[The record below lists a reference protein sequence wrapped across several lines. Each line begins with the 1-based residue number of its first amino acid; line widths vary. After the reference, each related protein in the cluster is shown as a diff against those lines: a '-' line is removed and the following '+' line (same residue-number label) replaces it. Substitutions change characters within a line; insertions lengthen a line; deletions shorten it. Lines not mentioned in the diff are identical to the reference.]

1 MSELYKKNG
10 CEDGSRRALI
20 VDGSSGISGDMTV
33 AALLDLGASEERL
46 LAALDT
52 LPVHGFKVRVS
63 RVAKSGLDACD
74 FDVQLDGEHENHDHD
89 MAWLFGEDGEEGHE
103 GHGHC
108 HEHEHCH
115 EHGRCHEHDH
125 DHEHEHCHGHDHEHG
140 HCHDHDHAHGHHHA
154 HRSLADIHAV
164 IEASGLTQRAKDI
177 ALAVFGEL
185 ARAEAKAH
193 GATPDTVLLHEVGA
207 VDSIVDICAVAV
219 CLDDLG
225 IHDVIV
231 PSLSEGHGTIRCA
244 HGMMPI
250 PVPAVAN
257 LCAAAGIRLVP
268 APVHGEL
275 VTPTGAAIVAALRT
289 SEELPAS
296 YRILATGYGA
306 GKRAYQN
313 TAGVL
318 RVTLAQL
325 DGASEADDKRAAA
338 PEQALLGA
346 GSRAVPE
353 RTQDAHVEP
362 AIPFAAVGD
371 DDPEA
376 PHVVVKLESDLDD
389 CTGEALGRAIELL
402 MAAGARD
409 AHAVPV
415 VMKKGR
421 PGYQLEVICDES
433 NEEQLRDIIFATT
446 TTIGIRSVKMR
457 RYPLRRRPGEVV
469 TAYGPIAV
477 KRVVTPGGI
486 VRSYPEYASVVEAS
500 ERTGATF
507 QEVFRAAEAAGLLD
521 EPGKVAPEGSGN
533 SQRPHRL
540 PGRPSKHLPE
550 ASSDADNSAADEEA

>member
-1 MSELYKKNG
+1 MSKLYKKNG
-10 CEDGSRRALI
+10 HEDGDYRALI

-52 LPVHGFKVRVS
+52 LPVHDFKVRVS
-63 RVAKSGLDACD
+63 RVAKSGLDACY
-74 FDVQLDGEHENHDHD
+74 FDVQLDGKHENHDHD
-89 MAWLFGEDGEEGHE
+89 MAWLFGEDGEETHE
-103 GHGHC
+103 GHDHCHEHDHELGHC
-108 HEHEHCH
+108 HEHEHEHEHCH
-115 EHGRCHEHDH
+115 EHE
-125 DHEHEHCHGHDHEHG
+125 
-140 HCHDHDHAHGHHHA
+140 HGHHHA
-154 HRSLADIHAV
+154 HRSLADIRAV
-164 IEASGLTQRAKDI
+164 IKASGLTQRAKDI

-289 SEELPAS
+289 SEELPTS

-306 GKRAYQN
+306 GKRAYRN

-318 RVTLAQL
+318 RVTLAQV
-325 DGASEADDKRAAA
+325 DGASKANGERPAA
-338 PEQALLGA
+338 PEQALLGTGRGHA
-346 GSRAVPE
+346 PE
-353 RTQDAHVEP
+353 RTPDAHVEP
-362 AIPFAAVGD
+362 SVPFAAVGD
-371 DDPEA
+371 DDPDM

-421 PGYQLEVICDES
+421 PGYQLEVVCDES
-433 NEEQLRDIIFATT
+433 NEAQLRDIIFATT

-457 RYPLRRRPGEVV
+457 RYPLLRRPGEVV
-469 TAYGPIAV
+469 TAYGPVAV

-521 EPGKVAPEGSGN
+521 EPGKAAREGSSDG
-533 SQRPHRL
+533 QRPHGL
-540 PGRPSKHLPE
+540 PGRPTKHLPE
-550 ASSDADNSAADEEA
+550 ASSDAGDGTADEEA

>member
-10 CEDGSRRALI
+10 HEDGDYRALI

-46 LAALDT
+46 LTALGT

-74 FDVQLDGEHENHDHD
+74 FDVQLDDEHENHDHD
-89 MAWLFGEDGEEGHE
+89 MAWLFGEDGEEAHE
-103 GHGHC
+103 EHSHC
-108 HEHEHCH
+108 HEHCHEHEHEHCH
-115 EHGRCHEHDH
+115 EHG
-125 DHEHEHCHGHDHEHG
+125 
-140 HCHDHDHAHGHHHA
+140 HHHA
-154 HRSLADIHAV
+154 HRSLTDIHAV
-164 IEASGLTQRAKDI
+164 IRASGLTQRAKDI

-289 SEELPAS
+289 SEALPAS

-306 GKRAYQN
+306 GKRAYRN

-318 RVTLAQL
+318 RVTLAQV
-325 DGASEADDKRAAA
+325 DGASEANGERAAA
-338 PEQALLGA
+338 SEQALLGTGRGHA
-346 GSRAVPE
+346 PE
-353 RTQDAHVEP
+353 RTPDAHVEP
-362 AIPFAAVGD
+362 AVPFAVVGD
-371 DDPEA
+371 DDPDA
-376 PHVVVKLESDLDD
+376 PHTVVKLESDLDD

-421 PGYQLEVICDES
+421 PGYQLEVVCDES
-433 NEEQLRDIIFATT
+433 NEAQLRDIIFATT
-446 TTIGIRSVKMR
+446 TTIGIRSARMR

-469 TAYGPIAV
+469 TAYGPVAV

-521 EPGKVAPEGSGN
+521 EPGKAVRGDSDR
-533 SQRPHRL
+533 SQHPHGL
-540 PGRPSKHLPE
+540 PGRPTKHLPE
-550 ASSDADNSAADEEA
+550 ASSDADDGAAGEEA